1 MRVSDN
7 SMIRNFLTNL
17 EQVRE
22 RVARRSNEVSS
33 GKKITR
39 PSQDPVG
46 TARLLR
52 LRDSMAR
59 INQHSRNAQ
68 RVEVKMGTTSGSL
81 NSLRNLI
88 NTVAEKANQGING
101 IRSPQEQDAIAT
113 EIEQILENMV
123 FIGNTSVDGER
134 IFAGSEVLTQPF
146 VLSGSTYI
154 YQGDTHVHP
163 IEIADSLSVN
173 SNIVGSAVF
182 TETDSDLLNT
192 VAAVASNLR
201 ASDADAVLALLP
213 KLTAAAEH
221 VDAARVKVA
230 QTLNQVEDA
239 NSRHAEERL
248 ALTKEASHLED
259 ADIAN
264 SISQLLQDETAL
276 RASMAVG
283 ARLNQSTLFDIL
295 G

>member
-88 NTVAEKANQGING
+88 NTVTEKANQGING

-146 VLSGSTYI
+146 VLSGSTYT
-154 YQGDTHVHP
+154 YEGDAYVHP
-163 IEIADSLSVN
+163 IEIADSLTVN
-173 SNIVGSAVF
+173 SNIVGSDVF

-201 ASDADAVLALLP
+201 ASDSDAVLALLP
-213 KLTAAAEH
+213 KLTAAAEQ

-259 ADIAN
+259 ADMAH

-276 RASMAVG
+276 RASMSVG

>member
-7 SMIRNFLTNL
+7 SMLRNFLTHL

-33 GKKITR
+33 GKKITK

-46 TARLLR
+46 SARLLR
-52 LRDSMAR
+52 LRDSIAR
-59 INQHSRNAQ
+59 VNQYSRNAQ
-68 RVEVKMGTTSGSL
+68 RVEAKMGATSGSL

-101 IRSPQEQDAIAT
+101 IRSPQEQAVIAT
-113 EIEQILENMV
+113 EVEQILEHMV
-123 FIGNTSVDGER
+123 FIGNTRVDGEH

-154 YQGDTHVHP
+154 YQGDAYVHQ
-163 IEIADSLSVN
+163 IEISDGLGVA
-173 SNIVGSAVF
+173 SNVVGSDVF
-182 TETDSDLLNT
+182 TEADSDLLNT

-201 ASDADAVLALLP
+201 ASDTDAVLALLP
-213 KLTAAAEH
+213 KLTAAAED
-221 VDAARVKVA
+221 VDSARVKVA
-230 QTLNQVEDA
+230 QTLNQVEKT
-239 NSRHAEERL
+239 NTRHAEERL
-248 ALTKEASHLED
+248 ALIKEASYLED
-259 ADIAN
+259 ADLAN

-276 RASMAVG
+276 RASMSVG
-283 ARLNQSTLFDIL
+283 ARLNQPTLFDIL

>member
-7 SMIRNFLTNL
+7 SMLRNFLTHL

-22 RVARRSNEVSS
+22 WVARRSNEVSS
-33 GKKITR
+33 GKKITK

-46 TARLLR
+46 SARLLR
-52 LRDSMAR
+52 LRDSIAR
-59 INQHSRNAQ
+59 VNQYSRNAQ
-68 RVEVKMGTTSGSL
+68 RVEAKMGATSGSL

-101 IRSPQEQDAIAT
+101 IRSPQEQAVIAT
-113 EIEQILENMV
+113 EVEQILEHMV
-123 FIGNTSVDGER
+123 FIGNTRVDGEH

-154 YQGDTHVHP
+154 YQGDAYVHQ
-163 IEIADSLSVN
+163 IEISDGLGVA
-173 SNIVGSAVF
+173 SNVVGSDVF
-182 TETDSDLLNT
+182 TEADSDLLNT

-201 ASDADAVLALLP
+201 ASDTDAVLALLP
-213 KLTAAAEH
+213 KLTAAAED
-221 VDAARVKVA
+221 VDSARVKVA
-230 QTLNQVEDA
+230 QTLNQVEKT
-239 NSRHAEERL
+239 NTRHAEERL
-248 ALTKEASHLED
+248 ALIKEASYLED
-259 ADIAN
+259 ADLAN

-276 RASMAVG
+276 RASMSVG
-283 ARLNQSTLFDIL
+283 ARLNQPTLFDIL

>member
-7 SMIRNFLTNL
+7 SMLRNFLTHL

-22 RVARRSNEVSS
+22 RVAKRSNEVSS
-33 GKKITR
+33 GKKITK

-46 TARLLR
+46 SARLLR

-59 INQHSRNAQ
+59 VNQYSRNAQ
-68 RVEVKMGTTSGSL
+68 RVEAKMGATSGSL

-101 IRSPQEQDAIAT
+101 IRSPQEQAAIAT
-113 EIEQILENMV
+113 EVEQILEHMV
-123 FIGNTSVDGER
+123 FIGNTTVDGER

-154 YQGDTHVHP
+154 YQGDTHVHK
-163 IEIADSLSVN
+163 IEISDGLGVA
-173 SNIVGSAVF
+173 SNVVGSDVF
-182 TETDSDLLNT
+182 TEADSDLLNT

-201 ASDADAVLALLP
+201 ASDTDAVLALLP
-213 KLTAAAEH
+213 KLTAAAED
-221 VDAARVKVA
+221 VDSARVKVA
-230 QTLNQVEDA
+230 QTLNQVEKT
-239 NSRHAEERL
+239 NTRHAEERL
-248 ALTKEASHLED
+248 ALAKEASYLED
-259 ADIAN
+259 ADLAH

-276 RASMAVG
+276 RASMSVG
-283 ARLNQSTLFDIL
+283 ARLNQPTLFDIL

>member
-7 SMIRNFLTNL
+7 GMLRNFLTNL
-17 EQVRE
+17 HQVRE
-22 RVARRSNEVSS
+22 RVARRSDEVSS
-33 GKKITR
+33 GKRVTR
-39 PSQDPVG
+39 PSHDPVG

-52 LRDSMAR
+52 LRDSVSR
-59 INQHSRNAQ
+59 INQYSRNAHQ
-68 RVEVKMGTTSGSL
+68 VEVKMGTTSSAL

-88 NTVAEKANQGING
+88 NTVTEKANQGING
-101 IRSPQEQDAIAT
+101 IRSSQEQNAIAT
-113 EIEQILENMV
+113 EIEQILEQMV
-123 FIGNTSVDGER
+123 FIGNTSVDGKR
-134 IFAGSEVLTQPF
+134 IFAGSEVLSQPF

-154 YQGDTHVHP
+154 YQGDASVHKV
-163 IEIADSLSVN
+163 EISNGLGVV
-173 SNIVGSAVF
+173 SNIAGSEVF
-182 TETDSDLLNT
+182 TEVDSDLLNT

-201 ASDADAVLALLP
+201 ASDSDSVLALLP
-213 KLTAAAEH
+213 KLTAAAED
-221 VDAARVKVA
+221 VDAARVRVA

-239 NSRHAEERL
+239 STRHAEELL
-248 ALTKEASHLED
+248 ALTKEASHLQD

-283 ARLNQSTLFDIL
+283 ARLNRSTLFDIL